1 MKKVSLLIL
10 VSLILLLT
18 FASCTL
24 LDELLGKAPAECEH
38 EWTEATC
45 TAPKTCTKCNATEG
59 EAAAHNWAAAT
70 CTAPKTCKTCN
81 KTEGTPN
88 GHTEVT
94 LEAVAPTCTSTGL
107 TEGKKCSVCNTVTK
121 EQTTVAK
128 LAHTEVDVP
137 GTAATCTTA
146 GLTDG
151 KQCSVCQTWTVPQ
164 QTIPAGNHALST
176 IPGNAPTCT
185 QDGLTEGKECLE
197 CHEIIVPQQP
207 IPATGHDY
215 EADVTEPTCT
225 KAGSTTYTCS
235 VCGDTYTEA
244 GEAALGHDT
253 EGAEPVKEND
263 KPATCMAPGSYDMVT
278 RCWEC
283 GEIAHT
289 EHFTVDQLDHKFE
302 NYTHDEGSEKC
313 GVDGTKTAYCAF
325 ECGTKSTVTDE
336 GTALTHQMPADT
348 LCGEEW
354 TCERGCGHKETL
366 EHDYAPATCQTLA
379 TCKKCQATTGDF
391 AAHTDG
397 EPTTVTT
404 TPPTCTD
411 EGIAFNVT
419 KCTVCGVETKREPA
433 DNIPALGHN
442 MLPATCDDPSTC
454 ANGCGKTEGEAIA
467 THTPVPNFD
476 GTALTYTC
484 TTCNDTFTTDQ
495 VISYTGAD
503 KADLFFTKNGDPSVS
518 IVDGAYSIQAGE
530 QKSQYM
536 IYGPSNDKNH
546 ANTMTGWNATNESF
560 GVFSFRVQPGT
571 ITETMRVIVMSS
583 RNNPNWDANGK
594 ELGNPDGWGANSL
607 DILGIIP
614 NGDGTFRIT
623 GYDITSNV
631 LASVNGTDWV
641 DIKMFIQINKDGVFT
656 ISYYINDAFV
666 NTYTYDLLNPEA
678 KKSILNLD
686 INNFYMCGWTA
697 PGTGFAIDDMF
708 FGYQKNSEWLFD
720 EHEHRW
726 VDADCENAKHC
737 SACGLTEGAA
747 LGHTEATRDVNVVAP
762 DCVNDGSHDVETYCT
777 VCQKVFGTEH
787 VVDTATGHTLDENN
801 VCTVCGTDLHDCN
814 LVAAEVIAPTCTVG
828 GYTVYRCNHANCNK
842 FENRDFTDPTGHTEE
857 TIAAVAPTCT
867 ATGLTAGKKCSVC
880 QEVLEAQQTVPA
892 NGHSYTAPSCAVAE
906 TCSVCGATKG
916 QPNANAH
923 QLTSTYTG
931 STLTYNCSVCG
942 YSFKVD
948 TFDYSDGTNYNGM
961 HANAS
966 QNNTVYTTN
975 GSNYPV
981 MKDGYLEF
989 IRTDAEAN
997 AQKQLQMWLPSANG
1011 GTNKFSGFTAASN
1024 SIGYLA
1030 FKIDAKTDVNF
1041 EMKLV
1046 DHRVDSLNGTSI
1058 RWGDQWAIN
1067 DPVFR
1072 VMPTVDGKTELIG
1085 FNSISLGKFTV
1096 DADGFIGWVD
1106 VAIQIVLD
1114 PNTDKVI
1121 AHYYI
1126 NGAYVATS
1134 SRDLTTH
1141 TDAIQGVYLNFNSK
1155 AAGCGYR
1162 IDNLTFGYSAHKHDL
1177 VPTVVNGV
1185 LAYTCDCGTDFII
1198 DSEVREWNGD
1208 GSDSAI
1214 KNVPNGNVELTTNA
1228 QGQYEYIFKPY
1239 TDTAPDFSADGT
1251 QSGDGWFEYDK
1262 STYAGGQLQM
1272 WMPSNN
1278 RDTNTLT
1285 GFSCENDAVGVISF
1299 NVKTNLSRHPDWDT
1313 SLTFSVGK
1321 PRNAS
1326 DWNDGG
1332 SWTDDSINIFTIEEY
1347 QASGIVVKGGLNG
1360 TNLNLTT
1367 IPVTEDGWSEWFN
1380 VMIVIEMTK
1389 EEYINVYYY
1398 INGALLGTDTRD
1410 LNNPGGARTLN
1421 PKKIEALQIS
1431 GWTYVPNTGIV
1442 FDDFYF
1448 GYSANGHNTLDGH
1461 VHNIT
1466 ETTCGEKSTC
1476 SCGWTGYTVAHTFA
1490 TACAPACS
1498 VCGLANNN
1506 AAAHTNLVSSV
1517 ANGNVTYHCAD
1528 CNYCYNVKSENLLTL
1543 MNVADATT
1551 AGLYEKTYTGTSL
1564 KMISNGTDTNAQH
1577 QFWFPGQS
1585 EAPQLAGFTNAN
1597 GATGFLS
1604 FKINAKDHHNTGIE
1618 FKVNANRGTNDWG
1631 GPSNNGWSESSVGIF
1646 RLAPWAAD
1654 ATSIKLTGYNGTE
1667 LGYIDVTGE
1676 DGWSGWIDVVVVMHL
1691 NTDGTITVEYYINGS
1706 LFKTLHA
1713 DFVIW
1718 TGEINSLYINGRTN
1732 AAGQGYE
1739 LTDLYFGYAADGATK
1754 YVAPLYKEEID
1765 ASEVTDEA
1773 LTTIVPGKIKQ
1784 FDQCTE
1790 VNKQGGTPVYVIA
1803 EGKDGSDVEALYL
1816 SRTYAW
1822 AGNESE
1828 QFSEFRLAVN
1838 GENKSG
1844 PATVSFSFDYK
1855 INGTV
1860 ETNDRYIFKDLE
1872 GNSFSADAYVQV
1884 KTAAKH
1890 ELAGDDYPELSGT
1903 DLILDGEWHT
1913 ITYTFDEPLVIIDIL
1928 LNLYHFQ
1935 GEMLIANL
1943 VVTPVA

>member
-18 FASCTL
+18 FASCTI
-24 LDELLGKAPAECEH
+24 LDELMGKTPETPDECAH
-38 EWTEATC
+38 EWSAATC

-59 EAAAHNWAAAT
+59 EAAGHDWADATCVTAKTCKTCNEVTGLPVGHAWVEATCSTPKTCSNCGETVGSPAAHLNDIVLEGVAATCTTDGLTEGKKCSACDTVTVAQQTIPAAHTWVEAT
-70 CTAPKTCKTCN
+70 CTAPKTC
-81 KTEGTPN
+81 
-88 GHTEVT
+88 
-94 LEAVAPTCTSTGL
+94 
-107 TEGKKCSVCNTVTK
+107 SVCNTT
-121 EQTTVAK
+121 EGDPAP
-128 LAHTEVDVP
+128 HTEVDIP
-137 GTAATCTTA
+137 GREPTCVEDGVTA
-146 GLTDG
+146 G
-151 KQCSVCQTWTVPQ
+151 KECSVCHTVTVAPQ
-164 QTIPAGNHALST
+164 PIPSAGGHMAMPEET
-176 IPGNAPTCT
+176 EEGTAPTCT
-185 QDGLTEGKECLE
+185 QPGVNYTVVYCFICGE
-197 CHEIIVPQQP
+197 EISRVEVPV
-207 IPATGHDY
+207 PAVGHNVPNYTPNND
-215 EADVTEPTCT
+215 ATCT
-225 KAGSTTYTCS
+225 
-235 VCGDTYTEA
+235 
-244 GEAALGHDT
+244 
-253 EGAEPVKEND
+253 
-263 KPATCMAPGSYDMVT
+263 
-278 RCWEC
+278 
-283 GEIAHT
+283 
-289 EHFTVDQLDHKFE
+289 
-302 NYTHDEGSEKC
+302 
-313 GVDGTKTAYCAF
+313 VDGTKTG
-325 ECGTKSTVTDE
+325 ECTICHETVTVTDE
-336 GTALTHQMPADT
+336 GTAYGHKMPETTACGDT
-348 LCGEEW
+348 YVCANGCGE
-354 TCERGCGHKETL
+354 TL
-366 EHDYAPATCQTLA
+366 GPREHSMAPATCTA
-379 TCKKCQATTGDF
+379 
-391 AAHTDG
+391 
-397 EPTTVTT
+397 PS
-404 TPPTCTD
+404 TCTNCGYEE
-411 EGIAFNVT
+411 EGTILPHTPGTPTEEDVVAPGCETPGSYNEVT
-419 KCTVCGVETKREPA
+419 RCTVCGAVTASVAKTTDPT
-433 DNIPALGHN
+433 GHN
-442 MLPATCDDPSTC
+442 MAPATCDNPSTC
-454 ANGCGKTEGEAIA
+454 ENGCGKTEGEAVA
-467 THTPVPNFD
+467 NHTPVPNFD

-495 VISYTGAD
+495 LISYTGND
-503 KADLFFTKNGDPSVS
+503 KSDLFFTKNGDPSVS
-518 IVDGAYSIQAGE
+518 IVDGAYSIKAGE
-530 QKSQYM
+530 QRSQYM

-546 ANTMTGWNATNESF
+546 ANTMTGWNSTNESF
-560 GVFSFRVQPGT
+560 GVFSFRMQPGT
-571 ITETMRVIVMSS
+571 ITETMRVIIMSS
-583 RNNPNWDANGK
+583 RNNPNWDKNQQT
-594 ELGNPDGWGANSL
+594 LGTSDGWGANSL
-607 DILGIIP
+607 DILGIMP
-614 NGDGTFRIT
+614 NGDGTFKIT

-641 DIKMFIQINKDGVFT
+641 DIKMFIQINKDGVLT

-737 SACGLTEGAA
+737 SACGLVYEGSTA
-747 LGHTEATRDVNVVAP
+747 LGHTEATRDINVVAP

-801 VCTVCGTDLHDCN
+801 VCTVCGTDLHECN

-828 GYTVYRCNHANCNK
+828 GYTVYRCDHANCNK
-842 FENRDFTDPTGHTEE
+842 NENRDFTDPTGHSMQ
-857 TIAAVAPTCT
+857 AATCT
-867 ATGLTAGKKCSVC
+867 APK
-880 QEVLEAQQTVPA
+880 
-892 NGHSYTAPSCAVAE
+892 
-906 TCSVCGATKG
+906 TCSVCGHTEGNPTGHSYTVPTCAVAATCTVCGDVKG
-916 QPNANAH
+916 TPSDVAH
-923 QLTSTYTG
+923 NLTSNYTG
-931 STLTYNCSVCG
+931 STLTYNCSVCD

-981 MKDGYLEF
+981 QKDGYLEF

-1030 FKIDAKTDVNF
+1030 FKVDAKTDVNF

-1046 DHRVDSLNGTSI
+1046 DHRVDSVNGENI
-1058 RWGDQWAIN
+1058 RWGDKWAIN

-1072 VMPTVDGKTELIG
+1072 VRPAADGKTEFRG
-1085 FNSISLGKFTV
+1085 FNGISLGKFTV
-1096 DADGFIGWVD
+1096 DADGFTGWVD

-1185 LAYTCDCGTDFII
+1185 LTYACDCGTDFVIN
-1198 DSEVREWNGD
+1198 SEVREWNGD
-1208 GSDSAI
+1208 GSDSAL

-1278 RDTNTLT
+1278 RDTNTLA

-1506 AAAHTNLVSSV
+1506 AAAHANLVSSV
-1517 ANGNVTYHCAD
+1517 AGGNVTYHCAD

-1543 MNVADATT
+1543 ANVSDATS

-1564 KMISNGTDTNAQH
+1564 KMINNGTDANAQH

-1676 DGWSGWIDVVVVMHL
+1676 NGWSGWIDVVVVMHL
-1691 NTDGTITVEYYINGS
+1691 NKDNTITVEYYINGS

-1718 TGEINSLYINGRTN
+1718 THEINSLYINGRTN
-1732 AAGQGYE
+1732 GAGQGYE

-1754 YVAPLYKEEID
+1754 YVAPLYKEVIEGGKE
-1765 ASEVTDEA
+1765 ALTDEA
-1773 LTTIVPGKIKQ
+1773 LKTIVDSKIKQ
-1784 FDQCTE
+1784 CDQTSAPNVE
-1790 VNKQGGTPVYVIA
+1790 GGTPVYVIA
-1803 EGKDGSDVEALYL
+1803 EGKDGEDVEALYI

-1822 AGNESE
+1822 TTETVH
-1828 QFSEFRLAVN
+1828 FTEFRFAVN

-1844 PATVSFSFDYK
+1844 PATISFSFDYK
-1855 INGTV
+1855 IDGTV
-1860 ETNDRYIFKDLE
+1860 ETNDRYTFTDLE
-1872 GNSFSADAYVQV
+1872 GNNFSADAYVQI
-1884 KTAAKH
+1884 KTAADH
-1890 ELAGDDYPELSGT
+1890 PLAGDNYPELSGT

-1913 ITYTFDEPLVIIDIL
+1913 MTYTFDDPLVIIDIL